1 MKTTNPLA
9 KLLRKSPFKS
19 LQEHMRVVA
28 KCMDEFMPLFE
39 ALFEKDQNRVK
50 EIAEKIDKIESEA
63 DEIKNGLRLNL
74 PKTLFLPV
82 ARRDLLVLISEQDS
96 IADSVENIAGILIVR
111 EMKVPEAMRALLM
124 ELIQATIDTFNQALK
139 VIEELDALLEVGFR
153 GKYSSIVTDMVVD
166 LKQTEEITDDLAKE
180 LNRIL
185 FSMEDQLKP
194 VSVILWY
201 KLIKE
206 IGEVAN
212 HSENVGDRIL
222 PFLSR

>member
-9 KLLRKSPFKS
+9 RLLRQCPFKP

-74 PKTLFLPV
+74 PKTIFLPV
-82 ARRDLLVLISEQDS
+82 TRQDLLVLISEQDS
-96 IADSVENIAGILIVR
+96 IADSVENIAGILIAR
-111 EMKVPEAMRALLM
+111 EMEVPEAMRDLLM
-124 ELIQATIDTFNQALK
+124 ELIQATIDTYNKALK
-139 VIEELDALLEVGFR
+139 VIEELDQLLEVGFR

-194 VSVILWY
+194 VSVIFWY
-201 KLIKE
+201 KLIEE

-222 PFLSR
+222 PFLAR

>member
-1 MKTTNPLA
+1 MKTTNPLV
-9 KLLRKSPFKS
+9 KLLRKSPFKP
-19 LQEHMRVVA
+19 LQKHMRVVA
-28 KCMDEFMPLFE
+28 KCMDEFMPLFD
-39 ALFEKDQNRVK
+39 ALFKKDQNRVK

-96 IADSVENIAGILIVR
+96 IADSVENIAGILIAR
-111 EMKVPEAMRALLM
+111 EMEVPEAMRDLLM
-124 ELIQATIDTFNQALK
+124 ELIQATIDTFNKALK
-139 VIEELDALLEVGFR
+139 VIEELDELVEVGFR

-166 LKQTEEITDDLAKE
+166 LKQTEELTDDLAKE

-185 FSMEDQLKP
+185 FSMEDQLQP

-222 PFLSR
+222 PFLAR